1 LIEVTELSFAYG
13 RKPVLRSLTFA
24 VREGE
29 KVVLLGVNGSG
40 KSTLLKI
47 LDGLLFGWSG
57 SYKFHRT
64 EITREK
70 LRNSQFRKSFR
81 KQMALQ
87 FQNPDAM
94 LFNPTVFDE
103 IAYGPRQIGRKD
115 YRDIVHYWMDF
126 FGLED
131 KADTLPFKLSAGE
144 KKKLSLA
151 SVLAVEPEVLLLD
164 EPLAS
169 LDPRSM
175 AQIVELLQDL
185 NKTII
190 TATHNLSLAQ
200 ELGNRFLLLS
210 EDHELLFDGTWNAL
224 IKDEEL
230 LLRANLIHLHKHVH
244 GSITH
249 THPHSHLFE

>member
-1 LIEVTELSFAYG
+1 L
-13 RKPVLRSLTFA
+13 PV
-24 VREGE
+24 
-29 KVVLLGVNGSG
+29 
-40 KSTLLKI
+40 
-47 LDGLLFGWSG
+47 
-57 SYKFHRT
+57 
-64 EITREK
+64 
-70 LRNSQFRKSFR
+70 
-81 KQMALQ
+81 
-87 FQNPDAM
+87 
-94 LFNPTVFDE
+94 
-103 IAYGPRQIGRKD
+103 
-115 YRDIVHYWMDF
+115 
-126 FGLED
+126 
-131 KADTLPFKLSAGE
+131 KLSVGE

-151 SVLAVEPEVLLLD
+151 AVLAVEPEVLLLD

-169 LDPRSM
+169 IDPRST

-190 TATHNLSLAQ
+190 IATHNLSLAQ
-200 ELGNRFLLLS
+200 ELGSRFLVLS